1 LEEVDLED
9 SSTMILDKNHDELPK
24 LIKNPFLIIV
34 FLGTLTL
41 LTVSSNSILHS
52 NEIEF
57 ILDRFVGISS
67 FEFSLYDT
75 VLYIAYFIT
84 GIGIGILSDKF
95 TKRKIFIL
103 IGSASTAV
111 LYFLMTLT
119 ENYCLLLFLRF
130 LQGCFSIMAW
140 QMFLTMVL
148 DFSTQEN
155 RGRNM
160 GIYGILM
167 AIAMGLGPMVGG
179 FIAKLGVFVPYYFAI
194 GFMVLVFFLSFL
206 LKEAVT
212 LKQRSSLKESL
223 LILKSD
229 PKLLVPSLFNFIDR
243 LHMGMIVFVL
253 PLIIGLEIS
262 EGGLGL
268 DTNYR
273 GIAFGVF
280 ALPFILLQY
289 PVGRISDKIG
299 RYLPLILGSCFY
311 GIVISLTGYFGSTSF
326 STLLILLV
334 LLGFFSAI
342 TSPTSM
348 ALIGDTIED
357 NKKNAAGTGV
367 FTLFGNIGIAFGP
380 VIAGFLINYGFG
392 LTFLIAGV
400 LELFSLLTN
409 IILIRF
415 VFKDRLL
422 QSKKIKKLNNTQP
435 LLEELNNLSSERSNE
450 EKN

>member
-1 LEEVDLED
+1 MEEVNLED
-9 SSTMILDKNHDELPK
+9 SSTIIFDKNHDESPN
-24 LIKNPFLIIV
+24 LIKSPVLMIV
-34 FLGTLTL
+34 FLGILTL
-41 LTVSSNSILHS
+41 LTVSSNSILHA
-52 NEIEF
+52 NELEF
-57 ILDRFVGISS
+57 ILDRFIDISS

-84 GIGIGILSDKF
+84 GISIGILSDKLAR
-95 TKRKIFIL
+95 RKIFII
-103 IGSASTAV
+103 IGSAGAAL

-119 ENYCLLLFLRF
+119 ENYRLLLFLRF
-130 LQGCFSIMAW
+130 LQGSFSIMAW
-140 QMFLTMVL
+140 QMLLTMVL
-148 DFSTQEN
+148 DFSSQEN

-167 AIAMGLGPMVGG
+167 ALAMGLGPMLGG
-179 FIAKLGVFVPYYFAI
+179 FIAKLGVFVPYYFAT
-194 GFMVLVFFLSFL
+194 GFMVLVLLLAFL

-212 LKQRSSLKESL
+212 LKQRSPLKDSL

-253 PLIIGLEIS
+253 PLIIGLEVS

-268 DTNYR
+268 DTTYR

-289 PVGRISDKIG
+289 PFGRISDKIG
-299 RYLPLILGSCFY
+299 RYLPLILGSCCY
-311 GIVISLTGYFGSTSF
+311 GIVISLMGYFGSTSY
-326 STLLILLV
+326 SILLFLLV
-334 LLGFFSAI
+334 LLGFFSAV
-342 TSPTSM
+342 TSPSSM

-380 VIAGFLINYGFG
+380 AIAGLLLNYGFG
-392 LTFLIAGV
+392 ITFLIAGV
-400 LELFSLLTN
+400 LELFSLLIN

-415 VFKDRLL
+415 IFKDRFLP
-422 QSKKIKKLNNTQP
+422 SK
-435 LLEELNNLSSERSNE
+435 
-450 EKN
+450 